1 VPRATN
7 KQRFLFCSN
16 TFGFTKN
23 ISPTPK
29 IHQLL
34 CGIFHLRKSQRK
46 SFQQHL
52 FNQIYIAEELY
63 EFLLNNK

>member
-1 VPRATN
+1 VPKATN
-7 KQRFLFCSN
+7 KQRFLFRFN
-16 TFGFTKN
+16 TFGFLRTL
-23 ISPTPK
+23 SPTPK

-34 CGIFHLRKSQRK
+34 CGIFHSRKSQRK

-52 FNQIYIAEELY
+52 FNQIYIAEELD